1 MPRKRIEPNLLSG
14 ERVKELLRE
23 RKDAGKKA
31 SQEWL
36 AEQLDISSVY
46 LSDIVRGKKRL
57 TPEMAIKIIRLFP
70 SVRMEWLLGVDN
82 FKTHEERIEKTLD
95 IAFNQAKCLDTLMQ
109 QLADAHGCKFVIST
123 DESTGE
129 EVYAIVEN
137 DLVIALLSFDDYL
150 NTRREIAHYSTY
162 LFENLL
168 AKQKRMLLKPYP
180 LKQEEQ
186 DNG

>member
-1 MPRKRIEPNLLSG
+1 MASVVLDTKVQVGAGRRSG
-14 ERVKELLRE
+14 RAHIAHDLTGGNSLTGLNHIVGHVQVLGFKAVLMINSYIV
-23 RKDAGKKA
+23 AG
-31 SQEWL
+31 
-36 AEQLDISSVY
+36 
-46 LSDIVRGKKRL
+46 DIVIAGNGNHTGTGSNNRC
-57 TPEMAIKIIRLFP
+57 
-70 SVRMEWLLGVDN
+70 
-82 FKTHEERIEKTLD
+82 TLR
-95 IAFNQAKCLDTLMQ
+95 ACQ
-109 QLADAHGCKFVIST
+109 
-123 DESTGE
+123 
-129 EVYAIVEN
+129 VYAIVEN